1 MSSKERR
8 KTKGASMK
16 KWMNRLAEKHRTMRE
31 TYPEDEVIIVFDI
44 DDTILDL
51 RHMVLHVLQSFDRRH
66 GTGHFQDL
74 ELPDITVTEAGVH
87 GMTKKL
93 QIPWREEQR
102 VVSWFREHCWSPPI
116 VRNAHHPFPGAM
128 DVIRWLQAQ
137 PRTVVGLNT
146 GRPEVIRKET
156 LQCLRGIGRPHG
168 VAFGDELLFM
178 SRYRWGEKITESKVD
193 GIRYF
198 RESGYR
204 VAAFVDNEPENLRI
218 VGKFDVSGEI
228 LLLHADTIFGTE
240 RERIPQNAI
249 SGRIYDVAE
258 LSGDGA
264 STDEFGRAA

>member
-8 KTKGASMK
+8 KTEGAIMK

-31 TYPEDEVIIVFDI
+31 TYPEDEVIVVFDI

-74 ELPDITVTEAGVH
+74 ELPDIMVTETGVH
-87 GMTKKL
+87 GMMKEL

-102 VVSWFREHCWSPPI
+102 VASWFKEHSWSPPI
-116 VRNAHHPFPGAM
+116 VRNAHYPFPGAM

-137 PRTVVGLNT
+137 RRTVVGLNT
-146 GRPEVIRKET
+146 GRPEAIRTET
-156 LQCLRGIGRPHG
+156 LQCLRRIGRPHG
-168 VAFGDELLFM
+168 VTFEDELLFM
-178 SRYRWGEKITESKVD
+178 SRYGWGEKITESKVE

-204 VAAFVDNEPENLRI
+204 IAAFVDNEPENLRV
-218 VGKFDVSGEI
+218 VGESDASGEM
-228 LLLHADTIFGTE
+228 LLLHADTIFSSE
-240 RERIPQNAI
+240 RERIPENAI

-258 LSGDGA
+258 LSGDSVSA
-264 STDEFGRAA
+264 CEFGRAA